1 MAHCPF
7 ELLKDLEPCL
17 SKIRAL
23 PKIKETKPG
32 IFYLKGRSFLHFHIN
47 KENRRWADVV
57 DGKSWGAEIDVPF
70 NSSQKKIKEFI
81 QEVERRHQRSL
92 GQ

>member
-7 ELLKDLEPCL
+7 DHLKDLHPCL
-17 SKIRAL
+17 TKIRNL
-23 PKIKETKPG
+23 EKIKEPKPG
-32 IFYLKGRSFLHFHIN
+32 IFYLKGRGFLHFHTN

-57 DGKSWGAEIDVPF
+57 DGKSWGTEIDIPF
-70 NSSQKKIKEFI
+70 NPSQKQITDFLR
-81 QEVERRHQRSL
+81 EVQRRHRKAL